1 MVDELLP
8 CPFCGSEAEVY
19 VNSRGYKMVAC
30 VDCEAEADLGIWDA
44 RVCSCHGDYHIVDAN
59 KKVDHIPDASK
70 MIWVSADDRLPD
82 EGQEVLYYTKVS
94 GALLGRYREDG
105 VFGNVFGELAWGGGV
120 YWMPLPEPP
129 NV

>member
-1 MVDELLP
+1 MIEELKP
-8 CPFCGSEAEVY
+8 CPFCGGDKLARILH
-19 VNSRGYKMVAC
+19 VNNRAS
-30 VDCEAEADLGIWDA
+30 
-44 RVCSCHGDYHIVDAN
+44 VCCYSCTAKAWEEDWQKRA
-59 KKVDHIPDASK
+59 DHIPDASK